1 MQHSC
6 DAVCQGIWGIQY
18 DADDQVEADRAAAHK
33 PIGPAAKVEGRI
45 QSGTARLTEFYSFK
59 SGRAIAAML
68 FLGQLAHDRH
78 TQQLLEGLST
88 GRRSLLMLPFAGF
101 LWDAARREEIQST
114 GTIGFGPIVGF
125 GNGTTVRQAWYAG
138 RLVAL
143 KRPDDPEDGH
153 AAPLILHESSMMRCK
168 QMKPL
173 LGHATVGLVATGHIC
188 GSPFLATELMGPSAA
203 NVALL
208 SPADEEAALERLK
221 QLHDAGL
228 LHGDPHPGNLL
239 LPLSPVQP
247 QQQQQRQPPSGVR
260 WADFGTTSLCTDRQ
274 RQTSELTWCKKML
287 ADLRSRRPWAASAK
301 RHTIAKVQSNASA
314 HRVMGCPTFHRR
326 TNIYRCL

>member
-1 MQHSC
+1 MLC

-18 DADDQVEADRAAAHK
+18 DADDQTEADLAAACR
-33 PIGPAAKVEGRI
+33 PTGPAAEVEGRV
-45 QSGTARLTEFYSFK
+45 QVGTARLTELYSFK

-68 FLGQLAHDRH
+68 FLGQLAHDRYS
-78 TQQLLEGLST
+78 QQLATGLST
-88 GRRSLLMLPFAGF
+88 GCRSLLMLPFAGI
-101 LWDAARREEIQST
+101 LWDAARREESQST
-114 GTIGFGPIVGF
+114 GKIGFGPIVGF

-203 NVALL
+203 DVALF
-208 SPADEEAALERLK
+208 SPADAEAALERLK

-239 LPLSPVQP
+239 LPLSPARP
-247 QQQQQRQPPSGVR
+247 QHQQNQPPPGYR
-260 WADFGTTSLCTDRQ
+260 WADFGKSSLCTDTRL
-274 RQTSELTWCKKML
+274 QTSELAQCRKML
-287 ADLRSRRPWAASAK
+287 AGLRSRPPSASAK
-301 RHTIAKVQSNASA
+301 RHKLAKVQSNASA
-314 HRVMGCPTFHRR
+314 HRGMGYPTFHRP